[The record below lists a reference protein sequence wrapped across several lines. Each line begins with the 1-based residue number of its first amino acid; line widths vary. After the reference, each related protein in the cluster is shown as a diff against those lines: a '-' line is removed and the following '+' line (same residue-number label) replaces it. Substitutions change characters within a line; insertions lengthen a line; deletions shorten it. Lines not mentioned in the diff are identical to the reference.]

1 MISAHSLNSS
11 HLKLCFSSGRENI
24 VGWIANSVKHV
35 FNGRSIFLLRR
46 METLLN
52 CNLDVLECV
61 MPDENNQR
69 IKNANIPI
77 KTILLVE
84 DDTIIAELLVQMITQ
99 ETHYQVFSVPDGL
112 EALDLVRH
120 VKPQLLILDYRL
132 PTIHG
137 IELYDRMRKTE
148 GLEQVPAIML
158 SVNAPLKEITQ
169 RKIMYMRK
177 PFDIYKLLE
186 TIHRLLV

>member
-1 MISAHSLNSS
+1 
-11 HLKLCFSSGRENI
+11 
-24 VGWIANSVKHV
+24 
-35 FNGRSIFLLRR
+35 
-46 METLLN
+46 
-52 CNLDVLECV
+52 